1 MALWPIL
8 VCGVIRLDLN
18 GEALR
23 GRCDS
28 FVLETKVHFPT
39 DIHLL
44 RDALRKVITLTAQGC
59 DDLGLTDWRRQN
71 YHLRQVKRLMRT
83 AQNKKRSKAAS
94 AARAEK
100 NEALIIAAHQP
111 YVSVRPVHL

>member
-1 MALWPIL
+1 M
-8 VCGVIRLDLN
+8 RL
-18 GEALR
+18 
-23 GRCDS
+23 

-39 DIHLL
+39 GIHLL

-59 DDLGLTDWRRQN
+59 DDLGLTDWRPQN

-83 AQNKKRSKAAS
+83 VQNKKRSKAVS

-100 NEALIIAAHQP
+100 NKASSSRRISRICRWPKRIGTRLA
-111 YVSVRPVHL
+111 RPWPGSNTKDSPT